1 MTERCFL
8 VACLMC
14 SILCKVRGDQRV
26 HVKSMERVAT
36 EMGSVLG
43 NVEEVRDKEES
54 EGLIMERMLM
64 T

>member
-1 MTERCFL
+1 
-8 VACLMC
+8 MC

>member
-1 MTERCFL
+1 MERYFL
-8 VACLMC
+8 VVCLIC

-54 EGLIMERMLM
+54 EGVMIEKVFM